1 MSRER
6 FLYRPGHP
14 AANENGMVPA
24 HMAGFTQVRPG
35 LYVISDTM
43 DPIKHPGTGAMIDS
57 KARFREHT
65 RAAGCVE
72 VGTDPAGARPKPRI
86 TVNTADIVPDVRR
99 AIAELN
105 R

>member
-6 FLYRPGHP
+6 FLFRPGHP

-24 HMAGFTQVRPG
+24 NLARTIETKPGF
-35 LYVISDTM
+35 YVISDNM